1 MQNVFLFHG
10 SDKKAMLEEVKRW
23 QQAFIEK
30 FSESNLSLFDE
41 PELTQILSE
50 ANTVPFIY
58 DRRMIM
64 CLDTY
69 ATADKDDFDKFLKQL
84 QNLPES
90 TILILVENQ
99 PIRKN
104 AKILKHFENIKH
116 FEKNLAS
123 LKKSATQFLD
133 KHQKEISTL
142 HLDDIILSTQEDPFR
157 LESELEKLVLYSD
170 QSRISAQDIEAVL
183 SLDTQTSVF
192 KLMDT
197 ISEKRLQNSLK
208 NLHDVHDSG
217 EDLIKLFYLLA
228 RQTRILIQLKYL
240 KDQGK
245 SNQQIAKATNLKPFI
260 VNKTIKQVNGFT
272 LKQLIKL
279 HEILLNIDS
288 KLKTGGVKYNKE
300 NSKEFLFEI
309 EKFLIQASR

>member
-23 QQAFIEK
+23 QDAFIEK

-41 PELTQILSE
+41 PDLTQILSE
-50 ANTVPFIY
+50 AHTVPFIY

-69 ATADKDDFDKFLKQL
+69 ATADKDDFDKFLKEL
-84 QNLPES
+84 EHLPDT

-104 AKILKHFENIKH
+104 AKILKSFKNIKL

-123 LKKSATQFLD
+123 LKKSAIELLN

-157 LESELEKLVLYSD
+157 LESELQKLVLYSD
-170 QSRISAQDIEAVL
+170 QSKISAEDIEAVL

-208 NLHDVHDSG
+208 NLHDIHDSG

-245 SNQQIAKATNLKPFI
+245 SNPEIAKATNLKPFI
-260 VNKTIKQVNGFT
+260 VTKTLKQVNGFT

-279 HEILLNIDS
+279 HEILLNIDT
-288 KLKTGGVKYNKE
+288 KLKTGGIKYSKE

-309 EKFLIQASR
+309 EKFLMQASR